1 MSKEE
6 ENISEFEYDPQY
18 WKEAEV
24 LIHREEKRRRV
35 VFWFRTSGLAAT
47 LLLLVGSAIYFAAE
61 KKIESTETL
70 ALQMKKDAKI
80 VNKSEVLQH
89 LPLKK
94 NAAVK
99 SEVKSEK
106 QKKETTANTI
116 SGHFYKKKM
125 SSSRF
130 DRIEKSQSEEDG
142 FMKKEEVLVSLPPH
156 TKSQEDSISINNNEA
171 KSQSDKTHFTSDFA
185 CVRKTAT
192 NGINGIAE
200 LVLPFEVAGAK
211 KSAADIEVYA
221 SAMMHPNYGYGNAD
235 KIWLLA
241 GNAGFSISRKL
252 APRIS
257 MSIGGQYNYYRGLYD
272 QDQHTDFKTKNVDT
286 VVQYYK
292 IVKNKDLVPAGLV
305 NGDIIFVNNSVN
317 SSIDTLNFGKASDQN
332 TIQGRHTRTEKNVL
346 SGAIL
351 IPIEIRYQYKRM
363 RWISGISVEY
373 LLYNQVEVYES
384 TNVSGWISDQ
394 KSTVQKND
402 FNGLNRLW
410 YNAVLGMDYRI
421 TPAFS
426 IGARAVL
433 GMNDITKNAYFANS
447 ANDKNINFSLTL
459 RYHLNSLFF

>member
-1 MSKEE
+1 MSQEK

-18 WKEAEV
+18 WKEAEM

-35 VFWFRTSGLAAT
+35 VFWFRASGLAAT
-47 LLLLVGSAIYFAAE
+47 LLFLLGSAVYFAVD
-61 KKIESTETL
+61 KKVESAETL
-70 ALQMKKDAKI
+70 SLQLQKDAEIVKKD
-80 VNKSEVLQH
+80 EVLQYI
-89 LPLKK
+89 PLKK
-94 NAAVK
+94 NTAITSADGN
-99 SEVKSEK
+99 EK
-106 QKKETTANTI
+106 PKKEITAATI
-116 SGHFYKKKM
+116 SGRFYKGKM
-125 SSSRF
+125 IPDGF
-130 DRIEKSQSEEDG
+130 DRIEKSQSEEHV
-142 FMKKEEVLVSLPPH
+142 FMKKEEVLVLLAPQS
-156 TKSQEDSISINNNEA
+156 KSQEASLSINGNASE
-171 KSQSDKTHFTSDFA
+171 SLSDKAHFTSDFS
-185 CVRKTAT
+185 CVGKTI
-192 NGINGIAE
+192 INGVNGAADFA
-200 LVLPFEVAGAK
+200 LLFEVPSAK

-235 KIWLLA
+235 KIWLLS
-241 GNAGFSISRKL
+241 GNAGFSVSRKL

-257 MSIGGQYNYYRGLYD
+257 MSFGAQYNYYRGLYD

-292 IVKNKDLVPAGLV
+292 IVQNQNLVPGGLV
-305 NGDIIFVNNSVN
+305 NGDVIFVNNSVI
-317 SSIDTLNFGKASDQN
+317 SSIDTLSFGPANDQN

-363 RWISGISVEY
+363 RWISGFSLEY

-384 TNVSGWISDQ
+384 TNVSGWILDQ

-421 TPAFS
+421 NPYFS

-433 GMNDITKNAYFANS
+433 GMNDITKNAYFANT
-447 ANDKNINFSLTL
+447 ANDKNINFSLSL